1 LQIVL
6 NTDAEVGDLR
16 EQLAFIYG
24 MIYVPY
30 VMKNPAYMPGDLVEC
45 EALLV
50 YWSIANG
57 IREVDRV

>member
-1 LQIVL
+1 MQIVL

-45 EALLV
+45 VPFL
-50 YWSIANG
+50 SKP
-57 IREVDRV
+57 